1 MMKGTLSK
9 VLIFAAG
16 AAIGSVATW
25 KICKDRYEARIQ
37 EEIESVKEKFSV
49 KKEEIETENE
59 DEEGSELEVD
69 SSGSR
74 VIEKPDLKEYAKL
87 LERYRSNIPEEEAD
101 PPKNDSDEEEEY
113 IPDEVEEVRDGI
125 YPIKPEIFG
134 DDEYE
139 TEYFTLYADNVL
151 ADGRDLVVEKPEN
164 QVGYHYQD
172 YFGIYEEDLVCIRNE
187 ELKTDYEITRDSR
200 RYGDMYTTPN
210 ALEEDN
216 E

>member
-1 MMKGTLSK
+1 MKGTLSK

-25 KICKDRYEARIQ
+25 KICKDRYEALIQ

-49 KKEEIETENE
+49 KKEEIEPENE

-87 LERYRSNIPEEEAD
+87 IERYRSDIPDAPAESKLVE
-101 PPKNDSDEEEEY
+101 SDEEDEY
-113 IPDEVEEVRDGI
+113 IPDEVEEVKNGI
-125 YPIKPEIFG
+125 YPIKPESFG
-134 DDEYE
+134 DDDYE
-139 TEYFTLYADNVL
+139 TEYYTLYADNVL

-164 QVGYHYQD
+164 QVGYHYQE
-172 YFGIYEEDLVCIRNE
+172 YFGVYEEDLVCIRNE
-187 ELKTDYEITRDSR
+187 ELRTDFEITRNEK

-210 ALEEDN
+210 GREEDT